1 MKLRLLFSISHAS
14 EAQVRVL
21 EFCMSFW
28 ELSELRQDSIRPS
41 WTKRAVESETSK
53 TPSTLQAS
61 SVLSH
66 PFLDFCFLTR
76 ISSPHFL
83 PSSCPTC
90 SSFCIRHFE
99 LSSPLQKVIFLWA
112 FSSFSL
118 VMPVSHES
126 EHVKRMTSQSP
137 LIINLSR
144 AGAAAERTGLGA
156 SVPAAAD
163 PGDSGRLNPHGLSRA
178 RLGQQK
184 RGGARRM
191 RAIGGPYAESGTDG
205 LWLGCRCFGFK
216 GTGPAGRRIGS
227 RRRVGS

>member
-1 MKLRLLFSISHAS
+1 MPVRPRCVSWNSACHFGNCLSLDKIRFVRVGPNGRWNPKLRKLPPRCRHPQSFRTLSWISAS
-14 EAQVRVL
+14 WLEYRARIFFRHLVPHVRRFAFDTLNFPVH
-21 EFCMSFW
+21 CSGT
-28 ELSELRQDSIRPS
+28 R
-41 WTKRAVESETSK
+41 ETPK
-53 TPSTLQAS
+53 
-61 SVLSH
+61 
-66 PFLDFCFLTR
+66 
-76 ISSPHFL
+76 
-83 PSSCPTC
+83 
-90 SSFCIRHFE
+90 
-99 LSSPLQKVIFLWA
+99 KVIFLWA